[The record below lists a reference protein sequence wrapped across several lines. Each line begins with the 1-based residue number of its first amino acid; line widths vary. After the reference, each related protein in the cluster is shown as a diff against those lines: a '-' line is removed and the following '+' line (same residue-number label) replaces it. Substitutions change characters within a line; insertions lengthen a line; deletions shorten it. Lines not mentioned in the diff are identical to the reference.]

1 MRINKLSDWRKYI
14 KCNVQD
20 ISNGGHGAYA
30 KYYSENSMIYF
41 FDSGKRNPSVAKIIA
56 HDEISKRGP
65 FARIKFFNQY
75 YSSNIAWE
83 RREFED
89 TFAKLYPKTGDLR
102 TQLINAGRI
111 ALDRVKP
118 KASKLKKFLIFTK
131 L

>member
-56 HDEISKRGP
+56 HDEISKKGP
-65 FARIKFFNQY
+65 FARMRFFNKY
-75 YSSNIAWE
+75 YSNKFALQ
-83 RREFED
+83 RQDFED
-89 TFAKLYPKTGDLR
+89 SFSKLYPKTGHLR

-111 ALDRVKP
+111 ALDKVKP
-118 KASKLKKFLIFTK
+118 KASKLEKLLIFSK